1 MPVEQIVQECC
12 LAATG
17 SALVTLILCWL
28 MDLKR
33 ASDRRKA

>member
-1 MPVEQIVQECC
+1 MNLEQIVQECC

-17 SALVTLILCWL
+17 SALVTLVLCWL

-33 ASDRRKA
+33 AAERRKA